1 MCKITYQTEKWRVS
15 TMDIHLWALKTA
27 SLIDG
32 ILYTTRFSE
41 RIGDLNICYNRLFTV
56 QSPRILIDSAVMWI
70 LLV

>member
-1 MCKITYQTEKWRVS
+1 
-15 TMDIHLWALKTA
+15 MDVHLLWVLKTA

-41 RIGDLNICYNRLFTV
+41 RIGDLNICYNGLLTI
-56 QSPRILIDSAVMWI
+56 QSVHILIDSAVIWV